1 MCRDQIAGFR
11 EMTQCQ
17 QLATV
22 SDPDPAAGGLQSN
35 RGRKYRTTTEQTT
48 ARTQFKKNLQYIV
61 AENAKGTNPF
71 ILGITNFTD
80 LSYADFAAKFLMA
93 PQAPPPAKK
102 AGVIGRRLSGLRSKS
117 GSRWGRVS

>member
-1 MCRDQIAGFR
+1 M
-11 EMTQCQ
+11 
-17 QLATV
+17 
-22 SDPDPAAGGLQSN
+22 
-35 RGRKYRTTTEQTT
+35 
-48 ARTQFKKNLQYIV
+48 

-102 AGVIGRRLSGLRSKS
+102 VKVVGRRLSSLSS
-117 GSRWGRVS
+117 EASSRWACGAGQNHAVVAQASAHACRR